1 MPQSSQ
7 TPERE
12 IERLTIERD
21 ELAAAAKRVS
31 VQLQHFMDDI
41 SDPGTEALAAQYDL
55 NRILS
60 LLSIDEK
67 VIGEA
72 QYLSRFSVTPSEVHR
87 FLANRLAED
96 VHLNYQRAIGNRAVE
111 EAAKDLRMAAA
122 KLDATLGAS
131 TETASTM
138 RRNADEIDPLKGGGH
153 YPANLIRLGES
164 GGAA

>member
-1 MPQSSQ
+1 M
-7 TPERE
+7 
-12 IERLTIERD
+12 
-21 ELAAAAKRVS
+21 AAAAKRVA
-31 VQLQHFMDDI
+31 VCLQQFIDD
-41 SDPGTEALAAQYDL
+41 STDPGTEALAAQYEL

-60 LLSIDEK
+60 LLSIDEN

-111 EAAKDLRMAAA
+111 EAAKDVRMEAA
-122 KLDATLGAS
+122 KLDTALGVQ

-138 RRNADEIDPLKGGGH
+138 RRAADHIDPLKGGGH
-153 YPANLIRLGES
+153 YPSGLIRLGET